1 MEDVKSLV
9 GKIIDSSTEARQY
22 QTILKQLTAHIG
34 ELDLKLKSGQLTKA
48 QYDSE
53 LNKLFQGRDKDS
65 TIKQLKDYINFQ
77 ISQIEKNSDLIKD
90 SLGQEIRIEPV
101 KKEEK
106 VNVNELMKLG
116 IMQRKQFLK
125 DINIDEE
132 LLEEFVKRAKKKKL
146 TEVRVEYT
154 VYKTTEYGMLANR
167 FFGGITDRLVK
178 NYPFVFENLYVGLR
192 MSGLKVMSKTYI
204 SMILLNSVIGFLV
217 AWLLLG
223 LVWGNASILVQ
234 IFRAFGLG
242 LVAAALT
249 AGVSYFYPSSV
260 AKEKESLIKNELP
273 FVIVHMSAVA
283 GSGAKPI
290 SIFST
295 ILSTEEYPATK
306 DEINKI
312 VNYVN
317 IFGYD
322 LSTALKSV
330 SRSAPS
336 LLLKDL
342 LNGIVNTIESGG
354 DLKNFLAAAADDA
367 LNRYRLERQKYVEV
381 IATYSDVYT
390 ALLIAAPLLFFV
402 SLAIIQTMGGQ
413 IGGIPVQTIAIIGTY
428 VVIPIM
434 NVGYYFFVD
443 IAVPQ

>member
-22 QTILKQLTAHIG
+22 QTILKQLTVHIN
-34 ELDLKLKSGQLTKA
+34 ELDSKLKSNQLTKA
-48 QYDSE
+48 QYDEE
-53 LNKLFQGRDKDS
+53 LKKLFQGRDRDL
-65 TIKQLKDYINFQ
+65 TLKQFKDYINFQ

-90 SLGQEIRIEPV
+90 ALGQEIRIEPT
-101 KKEEK
+101 KNEER
-106 VNVNELMKLG
+106 VNVTELMKLSFK
-116 IMQRKQFLK
+116 QRKQFLK

-146 TEVRVEYT
+146 TDVRVEYT
-154 VYKTTEYGMLANR
+154 VYKTTEYGLFANR
-167 FFGGITDRLVK
+167 IFGKITDKLVR
-178 NYPFVFENLYVGLR
+178 NYPFIFEDLYVGLR

-204 SMILLNSVIGFLV
+204 SIIMVNSVLGFLI
-217 AWLLLG
+217 AWLFLG
-223 LVWGNASILVQ
+223 LVWGDPSILVR

-242 LVAAALT
+242 LVIAVLT
-249 AGVSYFYPSSV
+249 ILVSYFYPSSV
-260 AKEKESLIKNELP
+260 AKEKDSLIKNELP
-273 FVIVHMSAVA
+273 FVIVHMSSVA

-322 LSTALKSV
+322 ISTALKSV
-330 SRSAPS
+330 SKNAPS
-336 LLLKDL
+336 LALKDL

-367 LNRYRLERQKYVEV
+367 LNRYRMERQKYVEV

-413 IGGIPVQTIAIIGTY
+413 IGGIPVKTIAIIGTY
-428 VVIPIM
+428 VAIPIM

>member
-1 MEDVKSLV
+1 MEDIKSLV
-9 GKIIDSSTEARQY
+9 GKIIDSSSEARQY
-22 QTILKQLTAHIG
+22 KTILNQ
-34 ELDLKLKSGQLTKA
+34 LDLHLNGLGSKLKSNQISKA
-48 QYDSE
+48 QYDAE
-53 LNKLFQGRDKDS
+53 LAKLFQGRDKDL

-77 ISQIEKNSDLIKD
+77 IGQIEKNSDLIKD
-90 SLGQEIRIEPV
+90 ALGHEIRVEPA
-101 KKEEK
+101 KNEEK
-106 VNVNELMKLG
+106 INVNRLMKLSPA
-116 IMQRKQFLK
+116 QRRQFLR
-125 DINIDEE
+125 DTNIDEE

-146 TEVRVEYT
+146 SEVRVEYT

-167 FFGGITDRLVK
+167 VLGKITDKLVK
-178 NYPFVFENLYVGLR
+178 NYPIIFEGLYVGLR

-204 SMILLNSVIGFLV
+204 SIILLNFLIGFFIASLF
-217 AWLLLG
+217 LG
-223 LVWGNASILVQ
+223 LIWGDPNILIR
-234 IFRAFGLG
+234 IFRALGLG
-242 LVAAALT
+242 LVTALLT
-249 AGVSYFYPSSV
+249 ALVSYFYPSSV
-260 AKEKESLIKNELP
+260 AKEKDSLIKNELP
-273 FVIVHMSAVA
+273 FVIIHMSAVA

-322 LSTALKSV
+322 ISTALKLV
-330 SRSAPS
+330 SKSAPS
-336 LLLKDL
+336 LALKDL

-381 IATYSDVYT
+381 IATYSDIYT

-402 SLAIIQTMGGQ
+402 SLAIIQSMGGQ
-413 IGGIPVQTIAIIGTY
+413 IGGIPVHTIAIIGTY
-428 VVIPIM
+428 IVIPIL

-443 IAVPQ
+443 VVVPQ